1 MLAELIHPALH
12 NIKAEIIWAIQNEMA
27 QTVED
32 VLARR
37 TRILFLNAQAA
48 IEAAPM
54 VAKLMATAMNKNED
68 WELQQVNN
76 FNLLA
81 KQYLLS

>member
-1 MLAELIHPALH
+1 MP
-12 NIKAEIIWAIQNEMA
+12 NIKAEIIWAVQNEMA

-37 TRILFLNAQAA
+37 TRILFLNASAA
-48 IEAAPM
+48 IEAAPA
-54 VAKLMATAMNKNED
+54 VAQIMAKAMHKNND
-68 WELQQVNN
+68 WAQQQIID
-76 FNLLA
+76 FNTVA

>member
-1 MLAELIHPALH
+1 
-12 NIKAEIIWAIQNEMA
+12 
-27 QTVED
+27 VED

-48 IEAAPM
+48 MEAAPT
-54 VAKLMATAMNKNED
+54 VAQLMATLMNKNED
-68 WELQQVNN
+68 WKLQQINN
-76 FNLLA
+76 FNVLA